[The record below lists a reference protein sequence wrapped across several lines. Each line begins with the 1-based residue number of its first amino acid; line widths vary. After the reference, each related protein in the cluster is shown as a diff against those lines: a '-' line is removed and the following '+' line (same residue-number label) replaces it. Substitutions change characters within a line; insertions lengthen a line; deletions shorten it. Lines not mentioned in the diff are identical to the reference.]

1 MFGFFED
8 LFEDVWGGFKKGVSF
23 LSDVGEGIYK
33 PLVGEQT
40 TREKK
45 KASEAESAARAAADA
60 KIRQAEYE
68 EQAAAGAER
77 AKAKRRRGFSSTI
90 LTGGRE
96 TLGTG
101 LSDSGKTL
109 LGN

>member
-8 LFEDVWGGFKKGVSF
+8 LFEDVLGGFKKGVSF

-33 PLVGEQT
+33 PLAGEKT
-40 TREKK
+40 TSEKK
-45 KASEAESAARAAADA
+45 KAGEAESAARAAADA

-96 TLGTG
+96 TLRTG
-101 LSDSGKTL
+101 PPAAGAADPG
-109 LGN
+109 